1 MKKLLALLLALVM
14 SLSLAACGGSGEETP
29 SDTTDEGSG
38 TEETAGIAAEDLQI
52 GLICIHD
59 ENSGYD
65 LAHIDGLRGAC
76 EALGIGEDQITMRIN
91 IPESQECYDAA
102 TQLAD
107 AGCDI
112 IFSDSYGHQSYM
124 ALAAQDYPDVTF
136 VACTGDQAAVAGI
149 PNLKNIFPYTYESR
163 YVSGVVAGVKLK
175 EMMDNGEVTDPYIGY
190 VGAYPY
196 AEVVSGYTAFFLG
209 IQSVYP
215 DVVMEVSYTNSW
227 FDITAEGTAAE
238 SLMADGCVIIGQHAD
253 STGAPA
259 AAQAAQDSGTVA
271 YSVGYNID
279 MLSVAPTAA
288 LTSATNDWG
297 VYYTYA
303 FNCALNG
310 EEISTDWC
318 EGYETGAVGITE
330 LGESCAEGT
339 ADKVAE
345 VEAALKSGELQVFDT
360 STFTVNGE
368 HPTSILVDM
377 DGDFEGDTE
386 GVVDGVFMESSLRSA
401 PGFTARIDGIT
412 ELNN

>member
-1 MKKLLALLLALVM
+1 
-14 SLSLAACGGSGEETP
+14 
-29 SDTTDEGSG
+29 
-38 TEETAGIAAEDLQI
+38 
-52 GLICIHD
+52 
-59 ENSGYD
+59 
-65 LAHIDGLRGAC
+65 
-76 EALGIGEDQITMRIN
+76 
-91 IPESQECYDAA
+91 
-102 TQLAD
+102 
-107 AGCDI
+107 
-112 IFSDSYGHQSYM
+112 
-124 ALAAQDYPDVTF
+124 
-136 VACTGDQAAVAGI
+136 
-149 PNLKNIFPYTYESR
+149 
-163 YVSGVVAGVKLK
+163 
-175 EMMDNGEVTDPYIGY
+175 
-190 VGAYPY
+190 
-196 AEVVSGYTAFFLG
+196 
-209 IQSVYP
+209 
-215 DVVMEVSYTNSW
+215 
-227 FDITAEGTAAE
+227 
-238 SLMADGCVIIGQHAD
+238 MADGCVIIGQHAD
-253 STGAPA
+253 STAPPA

-377 DGDFEGDTE
+377 DGDFEGRHRGRRGRRVY
-386 GVVDGVFMESSLRSA
+386 GVLPALRSRLHRPDRRHHRA
-401 PGFTARIDGIT
+401 EQLRPALRYPPGENRAAQTDSLPEREALGGFPFPGFLPVPRRPRKNPSHREKTCFPSLA
-412 ELNN
+412 L